1 MIMNEIIIYL
11 SVVIIVVFWCYF
23 KWNNRH
29 FEKLAARMPGPPSYP
44 IIGTGY
50 KFIGSQERIIS
61 QIISLVNEYKLDP
74 IKIWLGP
81 YFGVVIDKPEDLK
94 IVLNSSKALQKGRM
108 YEFFKN
114 YAGEGLFTAP
124 VDKWRIHR
132 RMINPAFNAKLL
144 EQFFPVFNE
153 KNQILIKNVM
163 KESNKTQAFDLW
175 QYIAPTALDT
185 ICQTTMGYNLD
196 SQSNNKECEF
206 GEAIVIGTDLDAM
219 RIYKPWLYPEILFS
233 MYLKLTGQQRIFE
246 TVKQFPLQLIKE
258 KKYEFDQKKKSINK
272 KDITDNDDENQSK
285 RFLDIL
291 FELKHDGGKLSDSDI
306 RDEVVTMMAGGFE
319 TSAITVCFCLL
330 MIAIHQDIQD
340 KVYNEIYDIFGE
352 SDQTITIDD
361 TTKLVYLEQVIK
373 ETLRLYPTG
382 PLLLREIQEDLK
394 IFSSDYVLPKG
405 TTCVI
410 ALLAT
415 HLSPDLYSNPWS
427 FNPEN
432 FSPENVAKRHKY
444 SFIPFSGG
452 PRGCIGSKYAMLSMK
467 AVVSTFL
474 RHFSVHTDVKLT
486 DIKLT
491 LGLLMRSVHGYPVTI
506 RPRDRRPTYKWNQNQ
521 QG

>member
-1 MIMNEIIIYL
+1 MIEMIFYL
-11 SVVIIVVFWCYF
+11 IVVILVVLWCYF

-29 FEKLAARMPGPPSYP
+29 VEKLAAKMPGPPTYP
-44 IIGTGY
+44 IIGTGFQ
-50 KFIGSQERIIS
+50 FIGSSE
-61 QIISLVNEYKLDP
+61 QIISKIIGLAREYNLEP
-74 IKIWLGP
+74 FKIWLGP
-81 YFGVVIDKPEDLK
+81 YFGVVISKPEDLQ

-124 VDKWRIHR
+124 VDKWRRHR
-132 RMINPAFNAKLL
+132 RMITPAFNAKLL

-206 GEAIVIGTDLDAM
+206 GEAIRNRFRRDENLQTMVIPGNLVFNIFKTEWTA
-219 RIYKPWLYPEILFS
+219 K
-233 MYLKLTGQQRIFE
+233 YLRNSE
-246 TVKQFPLQLIKE
+246 TI
-258 KKYEFDQKKKSINK
+258 SITK
-272 KDITDNDDENQSK
+272 NQSK
-285 RFLDIL
+285 LFLDIL
-291 FELKHDGGKLSDSDI
+291 FELNHDGGNLSDSDI
-306 RDEVVTMMAGGFE
+306 RDEVLTMMAGGFE

-361 TTKLVYLEQVIK
+361 TSRLVYLEQVIK
-373 ETLRLYPTG
+373 ETLRLYPIA
-382 PLLLREIQEDLK
+382 PVLLREIQDDIK
-394 IFSSDYVLPKG
+394 IISSDYVLPKG
-405 TTCVI
+405 TTCAI
-410 ALLAT
+410 FPMAT
-415 HLSPDLYSNPWS
+415 HHSPDLYPNPWS

-432 FSPENVAKRHKY
+432 FSPENNAKRHRY
-444 SFIPFSGG
+444 SFIAFSGG

-491 LGLLMRSVHGYPVTI
+491 LGLLMRSVHGYQVTI
-506 RPRDRRPTYKWNQNQ
+506 RPRDRRPTYKRDQNQ
-521 QG
+521 QV